1 MEAIVQQVLTTVC
14 SIAVVIVTAIVNQRV
29 KESDR
34 KADERHAEMEA
45 DQQRRDA
52 WREGVSARLGKLE
65 ERVDLSHR
73 AQCSQI
79 RSDVLHKAHR
89 YLDDLGCAST
99 EEKQSLWSEYE
110 DYIAF
115 CEANNVEN
123 HFIDSIVRNVMDL
136 PNRDTTIKF

>member
-65 ERVDLSHR
+65 ERVDMSHK

-79 RSDVLHKAHR
+79 RSDIIHRAHR
-89 YLDDLGCAST
+89 YLDDLGCASI
-99 EEKQSLWSEYE
+99 EEKNSLYE
-110 DYIAF
+110 SYKDYQLF
-115 CEANNVEN
+115 CEQLEIRN
-123 HFIDSIVRNVMDL
+123 HFIDTLVQRVMDL
-136 PNRDTTIKF
+136 PEREV